1 MSEPEDQKK
10 QNPKSLA
17 SALSPVAETVGVS
30 SISEDRI
37 SPQID
42 TRLPVSGIARQC
54 GQLLRKTPLFLQS
67 DRLVIVDEQT
77 GECESMNATL
87 FVSWAEEHLSFGHY
101 QGEGEG
107 RRFAVKSI
115 STELASKILEAK
127 QFRRELRPLRGVH
140 DVALPTW
147 ANPEKTAVRLLPAGY
162 DEETATFTAPAFA
175 YDTEMHPE
183 DAVTFLRDVYGQ
195 FPFDDSDGRKQI
207 EKNRSFAVQIAAHLT
222 AFGRLL
228 FTDCL
233 RPGFVFL
240 ANQSG
245 SGKTLLARMALAPV
259 FGTVAPSALS
269 RDENELDKRLTT
281 WTQEGKKYLFF
292 DNVKGGRVSSA
303 ALELFLTSPEWEGRT
318 LSKNETGGGKNQA
331 LVILTGNDVTLSTD
345 LKRRTLLCE
354 LFVVGEG
361 LERKFKNPITDR
373 WVADPETRA
382 RFLSALWSLVNNWQ
396 TAKCPR
402 LKEGLL
408 PSFETFSGIIGGMV
422 VANGFANP
430 LETPATQMDES
441 EQAWRQLLRVLADSV
456 ETGTTYEYR
465 VSECIDKA
473 EEEGLLEIIIPPKG
487 EPNRL
492 FGNRAKQWKGRQFQD
507 NRGRT
512 FEFGKRRDGK
522 GAIYPVTVFPP
533 AGK

>member
-1 MSEPEDQKK
+1 MSKPEEPKK
-10 QNPKSLA
+10 QTSKELA
-17 SALSPVAETVGVS
+17 SALSPVAEAVGVS
-30 SISEDRI
+30 VSEDRLA
-37 SPQID
+37 PQID
-42 TRLPVSGIARQC
+42 TSLPVSTQARQC
-54 GQLLRKTPLFLQS
+54 GQLLRKTPLFLQG
-67 DRLVIVDEQT
+67 DRLVIVNEDT
-77 GECESMNATL
+77 GECKPMNPTL
-87 FVSWAEEHLSFGHY
+87 FVSWAEEYVSFGQHR
-101 QGEGEG
+101 GEGSG

-115 STELASKILEAK
+115 STELASKILEAE

-162 DEETATFTAPAFA
+162 DEETATFTAPAFE
-175 YDTEMHPE
+175 YETDMHPE
-183 DAVTFLRDVYGQ
+183 DALNFLRDVYGE
-195 FPFDDSDGRKQI
+195 FPFDDSDGRKPL
-207 EKNRSFAVQIAAHLT
+207 EKNRSFSVQMAAHFT
-222 AFGRLL
+222 AYGRLL

-269 RDENELDKRLTT
+269 RDENELEKRLTT
-281 WTQEGKKYLFF
+281 WTEEGKKYLFF

-303 ALELFLTSPEWEGRT
+303 ALELFLTSPEYEGRI
-318 LSKNETGGGKNQA
+318 LSKNESGGGKNQA

-361 LERKFKNPITDR
+361 LDRKFRNPITDK

-382 RFLSALWSLVNNWQ
+382 RFLAALWSLMNNWQ

-402 LKEGLL
+402 IKEGLV
-408 PSFETFSGIIGGMV
+408 PSFETYSEIIGGLV
-422 VANGFANP
+422 TLNGFANP

-441 EQAWRQLLRVLADSV
+441 EQAWRQFLRALADPV
-456 ETGTTYEYR
+456 ETGTTYDYR
-465 VSECIDKA
+465 VDDAMQVA
-473 EEEGLLEIIIPPKG
+473 EENGLLDALTYGGRDDRKT
-487 EPNRL
+487 
-492 FGNRAKQWKGRQFQD
+492 FGQRIAKWKGRQFED
-507 NRGRT
+507 NQGRS

-522 GAIYPVTVFPP
+522 GSIYPVTVFP
-533 AGK
+533 ASGK